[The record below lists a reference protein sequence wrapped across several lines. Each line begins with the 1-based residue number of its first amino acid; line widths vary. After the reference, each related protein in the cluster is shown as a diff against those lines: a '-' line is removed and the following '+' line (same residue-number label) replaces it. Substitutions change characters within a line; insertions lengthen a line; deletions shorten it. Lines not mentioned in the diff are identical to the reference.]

1 MAGLASPKLDLLS
14 ISRTHQPRSTP
25 QHNLPAARSSFIGRG
40 RETLEVSQALA
51 TTRLMT
57 LTGAGGSGKT
67 RLAMEVARGLI
78 EAYPNGVWL
87 VELAPLSEDALV
99 PKAVAEALKVPERPA
114 EPIADT
120 LVEVLGDRHLL
131 VVLDN
136 CEHLVGTT
144 AGLADR
150 LLDSC
155 PRVRILATSREALGV
170 EGEIRWLVPLL
181 PVPGRGSTFSSE
193 ELEGYESVRL
203 FVERAMERDSSFS
216 LSPHNAAWVA
226 EICRKLEGIP
236 LAIELAAARVGMLS
250 IEQIAERLEGSLDLL
265 TRGGRTAM
273 PRQQTLRGT
282 LDWSYELLSE
292 DEKKLFGRLSVFAGG
307 WTLEAAEV
315 VGAGEGIEEGD
326 ILDLISR
333 LVDKSLIVPEG
344 TESSASRHR
353 MLEPIRQYAR
363 QRLAD
368 SGQAEETKRRHA
380 EWCMAIA
387 EEAEPELSGRRQ
399 GTWMER
405 LEQEHDNLRAALSWS
420 IGGEDTELGL
430 RLAVALYM
438 FWYTR
443 GYLGEGREW
452 LEKAISANRDAAT
465 HARARALN
473 STGWMALFQGK
484 LEEAIPLLEESLALF
499 RRLEDTVG
507 TAAALYNLG
516 VTLVAC
522 VEYERAEALLVEA
535 VDLQRNLRDSASIAR
550 SLQALSLVTIA
561 KQQYGQ
567 AMTAAEEGLMLSR
580 EAEDKVGIVLQLCS
594 LALAQLGRGKYEQA
608 DVHCAEALRTA
619 LGLKWQHGVAM
630 SLQVTGAVAGSREQ
644 AIHAA
649 RIWGAGDALRAAIG
663 AILSPFEQ
671 SYYRSFI
678 EAARTRLGEADF
690 DAAWSE
696 GRTMSP
702 EQAIEYALSAE
713 KPFSAPPSS
722 ATTQPSPPSAPE
734 PTADLTS
741 REVEVLGLVATGMTS
756 AQVATQLFLSTRTV
770 DTHLTSIYHKLGVT
784 SRAAATRF
792 ALEHDLT

>member
-1 MAGLASPKLDLLS
+1 MFEVK
-14 ISRTHQPRSTP
+14 
-25 QHNLPAARSSFIGRG
+25 
-40 RETLEVSQALA
+40 RELA
-51 TTRLMT
+51 TTRLLT

-67 RLAMEVARGLI
+67 RLALEVARDLI
-78 EAYPNGVWL
+78 EAYPDGVWL
-87 VELAPLSEDALV
+87 VELAPLSEETLV
-99 PKAVAEALKVPERPA
+99 PKAVAEALEVSERPG
-114 EPIADT
+114 ELLTDT
-120 LVEVLGDRHLL
+120 LADVLGDRQLLL
-131 VVLDN
+131 VVDN
-136 CEHLVGTT
+136 CEHLVGAT
-144 AGLADR
+144 AQLVDR

-155 PRVRILATSREALGV
+155 QRVRILATSREALRV

-181 PVPGRGSTFSSE
+181 PVPGRGLTFSSE

-236 LAIELAAARVGMLS
+236 LAIELAAARVGTLS

-282 LDWSYELLSE
+282 LDWSFELLSE

-307 WTLEAAEV
+307 WTLEAAEA

-326 ILDLISR
+326 ILDLVSL

-353 MLEPIRQYAR
+353 MLEPVRQYAR
-363 QRLAD
+363 QRLED

-405 LEQEHDNLRAALSWS
+405 LEHEHDNLRAALSWS
-420 IGGEDTELGL
+420 IGGEDSELGL

-499 RRLEDTVG
+499 RRLEDTAG

-561 KQQYGQ
+561 QQQYGQ

-630 SLQVTGAVAGSREQ
+630 GLQVTGAVAGSREQ

-663 AILSPFEQ
+663 ATLSPFEQ
-671 SYYRSFI
+671 SYYRPFI

-702 EQAIEYALSAE
+702 EQAIEYALSVE
-713 KPFSAPPSS
+713 KPFSAPPSY
-722 ATTQPSPPSAPE
+722 ATTKPSPPSAPE

-741 REVEVLGLVATGMTS
+741 REVEVLELVATGMTS

-770 DTHLTSIYHKLGVT
+770 DTHLTSIFHKLGVT

-792 ALEHDLT
+792 ALEHGLI